1 MIAKLPVLDE
11 MRLNKSAIGRL
22 CCKSRRHLVRSP
34 KVGHET
40 ENEEAVCY
48 ILQEQFAAGGSYY
61 PPEHVA
67 WKYLAEN
74 LFVVGG
80 AFVFTF
86 ALVMVIPAV
95 GRRYWV
101 WLRK

>member
-1 MIAKLPVLDE
+1 
-11 MRLNKSAIGRL
+11 
-22 CCKSRRHLVRSP
+22 
-34 KVGHET
+34 
-40 ENEEAVCY
+40 
-48 ILQEQFAAGGSYY
+48 LQEQFAAGGSYY
-61 PPEHVA
+61 PPEHVT

>member
-1 MIAKLPVLDE
+1 M
-11 MRLNKSAIGRL
+11 
-22 CCKSRRHLVRSP
+22 
-34 KVGHET
+34 
-40 ENEEAVCY
+40 CY

-61 PPEHVA
+61 PPEHVT